1 MKSVFKPV
9 FVAALIATAGF
20 AAFAQSQNMG
30 HGMGHSMG
38 DGGMMG
44 HGGQGHERMGKMD
57 PAKMQAMMDKRNT
70 DLRAKL
76 KITASQE
83 GAWTA
88 YTTAMKPPAHMANNR
103 DAMRAEMQ
111 KLTTPERI
119 EKMKAMRTLRD
130 AEMDKRSE
138 AVKSL
143 YTALT
148 SEQKAVYDALQTGG
162 KHGGRHGGGHASGHE
177 AANTPAKS

>member
-9 FVAALIATAGF
+9 LVAALIATAGF
-20 AAFAQSQNMG
+20 AAFAQSP
-30 HGMGHSMG
+30 GMGHSMG

-44 HGGQGHERMGKMD
+44 HGGKGHERMGKMD
-57 PAKMQAMMDKRNT
+57 PAKMQAMIDKRNAE
-70 DLRAKL
+70 LKAKL

-88 YTTAMKPPAHMANNR
+88 YTTAMKPPANMAQNH
-103 DAMRAEMQ
+103 DAMRGEMQ

-119 EKMKAMRTLRD
+119 EKMKAMRATRD

-138 AVKSL
+138 AVKTL
-143 YTALT
+143 YAALT
-148 SEQKAVYDALQTGG
+148 SEQKAVYDALHSGG
-162 KHGGRHGGGHASGHE
+162 MRGGRHGGGHAGGHPGGQG
-177 AANTPAKS
+177 APAKS

>member
-9 FVAALIATAGF
+9 LVAALIATAGF
-20 AAFAQSQNMG
+20 AAFAQS
-30 HGMGHSMG
+30 HTMG

-44 HGGQGHERMGKMD
+44 HGGKGHERMGKMD
-57 PAKMQAMMDKRNT
+57 PAKMQAMMDKRNAE
-70 DLRAKL
+70 LKAKL

-88 YTTAMKPPAHMANNR
+88 YTTAMKPPANMAQNH

-119 EKMKAMRTLRD
+119 EKMKAMRATRD

-138 AVKSL
+138 AVKTL
-143 YTALT
+143 YAALT
-148 SEQKAVYDALQTGG
+148 SEQKAVYDALHSGG
-162 KHGGRHGGGHASGHE
+162 MRGGRHGGGHADNGARH
-177 AANTPAKS
+177 AAPAKS